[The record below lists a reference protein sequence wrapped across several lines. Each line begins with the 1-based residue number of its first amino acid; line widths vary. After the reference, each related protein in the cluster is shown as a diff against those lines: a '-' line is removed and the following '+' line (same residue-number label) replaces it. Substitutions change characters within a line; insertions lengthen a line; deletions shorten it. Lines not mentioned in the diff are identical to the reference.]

1 MASAGAP
8 NFAMVCSAS
17 PTKPGSPVGLETPAP
32 QKNTT
37 FPLSRFSRRV
47 IGNAGA
53 VCGKAHNN
61 TLSCLGGRCKS
72 IKLVAA
78 AYPRISGATSFVS
91 FRKRGSERHRLYQ
104 CRNCPANSAADARPA
119 VIFSANPLITR
130 PNSIGT
136 MVAYRKVIE
145 TPPQEIA
152 MHIHANN
159 WSSGH
164 GWNKSPAHQ
173 ARSLSSTD
181 PGLNFGRT
189 VSQIARGIYE
199 PSGSE
204 APAVSTVDTGSS
216 TTDSTTDGPLGDGSG
231 SQSATSSGSGAASPS
246 TEITSTVDVSV

>member
-1 MASAGAP
+1 
-8 NFAMVCSAS
+8 
-17 PTKPGSPVGLETPAP
+17 
-32 QKNTT
+32 
-37 FPLSRFSRRV
+37 
-47 IGNAGA
+47 
-53 VCGKAHNN
+53 
-61 TLSCLGGRCKS
+61 
-72 IKLVAA
+72 
-78 AYPRISGATSFVS
+78 
-91 FRKRGSERHRLYQ
+91 
-104 CRNCPANSAADARPA
+104 
-119 VIFSANPLITR
+119 
-130 PNSIGT
+130 
-136 MVAYRKVIE
+136 
-145 TPPQEIA
+145 